1 MCCPETNLQF
11 QQIRTRGWGLAIAGL
26 DLSFT
31 GLTGRRQTSDI
42 GSPEPNPKLGIQMSE
57 SESDIS
63 SLAFESDVQRIRT
76 VVVERNWSQ
85 T

>member
-1 MCCPETNLQF
+1 MCCAETNLQF
-11 QQIRTRGWGLAIAGL
+11 QQIRTRGWESAIAGL

-42 GSPEPNPKLGIQMSE
+42 GSPESNAKLGIQMSE

-63 SLAFESDVQRIRT
+63 SLPYIEGGLSVRT
-76 VVVERNWSQ
+76 VVVEHNWSQ
-85 T
+85 I